1 MASQVIIMG
10 MIFDS
15 DNVPDFGSIRMTK
28 SRYNGV
34 NDYILKSTDLIKL
47 DSITN
52 AADGSTALC
61 VDTADLYILLMGD
74 WLKFG
79 EENTESTA
87 QTQSVNLSPLNINRE
102 ELTESS
108 GLNKSELPD
117 SLTVEPITES
127 LTGDKNLNQN
137 EELWGS
143 DNLTVEPINSEELI

>member
-10 MIFDS
+10 MLFDS
-15 DNVPDFGSIRMTK
+15 ENVPDFGSIRMTK

-52 AADGSTALC
+52 ATDGSTALC

-87 QTQSVNLSPLNINRE
+87 QTQSVNLSPLNISRE
-102 ELTESS
+102 ELTGSS
-108 GLNKSELPD
+108 GLNEPENSD

-127 LTGDKNLNQN
+127 LT
-137 EELWGS
+137 S
-143 DNLTVEPINSEELI
+143 DTSSEELI

>member
-10 MIFDS
+10 MIFDEGS
-15 DNVPDFGSIRMTK
+15 VPDFGSIRMTK

-52 AADGSTALC
+52 ATDGSTAIC

-79 EENTESTA
+79 EESTENTET
-87 QTQSVNLSPLNINRE
+87 QTQSLNVSPLNINRG
-102 ELTESS
+102 ELTVDRGS
-108 GLNKSELPD
+108 ND
-117 SLTVEPITES
+117 I
-127 LTGDKNLNQN
+127 
-137 EELWGS
+137 S
-143 DNLTVEPINSEELI
+143 DNLTVEPTTESLISNTSGEELI

>member
-1 MASQVIIMG
+1 MATIIIMG

-52 AADGSTALC
+52 ATDGSTALC
-61 VDTADLYILLMGD
+61 TDTADFYILHMGE
-74 WLKFG
+74 WVKLG
-79 EENTESTA
+79 EENTENTA

>member
-52 AADGSTALC
+52 AADGSTAIC

-87 QTQSVNLSPLNINRE
+87 QTQSVNLSPLNISRE
-102 ELTESS
+102 ELTGSS
-108 GLNKSELPD
+108 GLNEPEISD
-117 SLTVEPITES
+117 SLTVEPIAE
-127 LTGDKNLNQN
+127 
-137 EELWGS
+137 
-143 DNLTVEPINSEELI
+143 NLTDDTSSEELI

>member
-15 DNVPDFGSIRMTK
+15 ENVPDFGSIRMTK

-52 AADGSTALC
+52 ATDGSTALC

-87 QTQSVNLSPLNINRE
+87 QTQSVNLSPLNISRE
-102 ELTESS
+102 ELTGSS
-108 GLNKSELPD
+108 GLNEPENSD

-127 LTGDKNLNQN
+127 LT
-137 EELWGS
+137 S
-143 DNLTVEPINSEELI
+143 DTSSEELI

>member
-1 MASQVIIMG
+1 MATQVIIMG
-10 MIFDS
+10 MIFDEGS
-15 DNVPDFGSIRMTK
+15 VPDFGSIRMTK

-52 AADGSTALC
+52 ATDGSTALC

-87 QTQSVNLSPLNINRE
+87 QTQSVNLSPLNISRE
-102 ELTESS
+102 ELTGSS
-108 GLNKSELPD
+108 GLNEPEISD

-127 LTGDKNLNQN
+127 LT
-137 EELWGS
+137 S
-143 DNLTVEPINSEELI
+143 DTSSEELI